1 MANTGFLD
9 VSEISFD
16 GIKSN
21 LKSFL
26 QAKTEFQDYD
36 FEGSNLNALLD
47 ILSYNT
53 YMNSFY
59 LNMVGSEMFLDS
71 AQIRNS
77 VISHAKELNYLPRSR
92 TSAKAKVTFSIN
104 TGTALPGYV
113 VIPENY
119 TIKTTVD
126 NTTLDFSTDESIVVL
141 NNGGTYQSD
150 PIYVYEGKNVTEYFT
165 VNGSTRYILNS
176 DNADT
181 NSIKVTVIKSS
192 TDSSNSVYNFAENLY
207 GLNSNS
213 EVYFLQGYAANQY
226 EVVFGDG
233 ISGKA
238 LANGNIV
245 KVKYRSTNGELG
257 NKASSFTSSTKID
270 GLYNVTVTTNI
281 AAVDGSERE
290 TVEAIK
296 LNAPR
301 HFTSQNRAVTKE
313 DYTNLIV
320 GNYPQIKTVNIYGG
334 EDANPPQ
341 YGKVIIS
348 MIPYG
353 TSPLVSTELKND
365 IVSFLNDKNI
375 TTKPV
380 VVDPEY
386 LYVEITSDVR
396 YNPSLTSKTATQIKS
411 DVVTKIREFSNTYLT
426 DFGSDLRLS
435 KLVSAIDGTDTSI
448 ISNQTDIRAVYKI
461 TPTKGSST
469 RVNFSFENAIYRPFS
484 TPYAVNE
491 TEVIRSS
498 LFTYYRDGTY
508 YDARLTD
515 DGEGNLRIYYLTA
528 DTRQI
533 ILESNVGSVNYDTGE
548 LTFDINAWDYT
559 NNIDIYATLSSDD
572 IIVQN
577 NKYLVIDFDKVYV
590 SVNIYRQ

>member
-1 MANTGFLD
+1 
-9 VSEISFD
+9 
-16 GIKSN
+16 
-21 LKSFL
+21 
-26 QAKTEFQDYD
+26 
-36 FEGSNLNALLD
+36 
-47 ILSYNT
+47 
-53 YMNSFY
+53 
-59 LNMVGSEMFLDS
+59 
-71 AQIRNS
+71 
-77 VISHAKELNYLPRSR
+77 
-92 TSAKAKVTFSIN
+92 
-104 TGTALPGYV
+104 
-113 VIPENY
+113 
-119 TIKTTVD
+119 
-126 NTTLDFSTDESIVVL
+126 
-141 NNGGTYQSD
+141 
-150 PIYVYEGKNVTEYFT
+150 
-165 VNGSTRYILNS
+165 
-176 DNADT
+176 
-181 NSIKVTVIKSS
+181 
-192 TDSSNSVYNFAENLY
+192 
-207 GLNSNS
+207 
-213 EVYFLQGYAANQY
+213 
-226 EVVFGDG
+226 
-233 ISGKA
+233 
-238 LANGNIV
+238 
-245 KVKYRSTNGELG
+245 
-257 NKASSFTSSTKID
+257 
-270 GLYNVTVTTNI
+270 LYNVTVTTNI

-365 IVSFLNDKNI
+365 IISFLNDKNI

-411 DVVTKIREFSNTYLT
+411 DVVTKIREFSNTNLT

-435 KLVSAIDGTDTSI
+435 KLVSAIDNTDTSI